1 MQKPILVFL
10 LLFLNFLTLAHL
22 LGQEVPAV
30 YKLHSHNDY
39 LQAVP
44 FWEAFAN
51 EVESIEA
58 DIICFDDE
66 LYVAHEKE
74 SIIKDRTLV
83 SLYLDPIKK
92 AFELNLGRMKEF
104 QLLIDIKTEPYST
117 LKKLGEVLS
126 AYEDILIGEGG
137 SSKVQIVIS
146 GNRPEPDE
154 YLGYPDYIQFDY
166 QSIADT
172 ADLPLDKIAMISLN
186 FRKLSAW
193 QGTGQLD
200 SGEEEKIL
208 EAIKVARSLH
218 KPIRFWATPDNDRA
232 WNKLMELGVDYIN
245 TDRPWEARTF
255 IRIQEKERP

>member
-1 MQKPILVFL
+1 MRNAVLLFL
-10 LLFLNFLTLAHL
+10 FLFLNFLTLTRL
-22 LGQEVPAV
+22 IGQEVPAV

-51 EVESIEA
+51 EMESIEA
-58 DIICFDDE
+58 DIIYVDDE

-74 SIIKDRTLV
+74 SIIRDRTLV

-92 AFELNLGRMKEF
+92 AFELNLGRIKEF
-104 QLLIDIKTEPYST
+104 QLLIDIKTEPYAT
-117 LKKLGEVLS
+117 MKKLVEVLS
-126 AYEDILIGEGG
+126 PYEDILIGEGG

-154 YLGYPDYIQFDY
+154 YRGYPDYIQFDY
-166 QSIADT
+166 QSVADT
-172 ADLPLDKIAMISLN
+172 ADLPLDKIALVSLN

-200 SGEEEKIL
+200 PQEEENIL

-218 KPIRFWATPDNDRA
+218 KPIRFWATPDNERA

-245 TDRPWEARTF
+245 TDRPWEARDF
-255 IRIQEKERP
+255 IRLQEKGMP